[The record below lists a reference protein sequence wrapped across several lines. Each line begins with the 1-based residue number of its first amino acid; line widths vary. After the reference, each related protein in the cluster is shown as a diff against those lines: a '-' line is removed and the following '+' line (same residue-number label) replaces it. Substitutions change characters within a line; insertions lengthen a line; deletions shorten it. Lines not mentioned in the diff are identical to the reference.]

1 MVDLYHIFFLIVVL
15 FPDLLK
21 QYNNLNFLIEDKEKE
36 LINHAKPKDCTF
48 LQ

>member
-1 MVDLYHIFFLIVVL
+1 MVDLYYIFFLIVVL

-36 LINHAKPKDCTF
+36 LINYAKPKDCTF